1 MARRSFRDRFFTPPV
16 ARAMMS
22 PLGILLFGGAAA
34 AGIVAGLPIIA
45 GLGVGAIAWAGKVF
59 RAVPQDSKSDRV
71 DPFTLSE
78 PWRTYVQSA
87 QTAKL
92 RFDRTI
98 DGTRAGPIRDR
109 LSELSSKLTDAIDD
123 CWRIASRGDDIDHA
137 LAQVNTTQ
145 AQLELAEARQHLR
158 ERSTP
163 ALESTV
169 RSLEAQLGSAQRMQ
183 NVSNDARDRLRLL
196 DARFDELVAR
206 AAEVS
211 VGAADSGGLSDDVDG
226 LALELEALRQALEE
240 ADGAAGRGADIEIST
255 SMPSAGPA
263 SSQFPEPAP
272 PEQTWPPSQ

>member
-1 MARRSFRDRFFTPPV
+1 MAKRSFRDRFFTPPV

-34 AGIVAGLPIIA
+34 AGIVVGLPIIA

-59 RAVPQDSKSDRV
+59 TSVPKDAKTARV
-71 DPFTLSE
+71 DPFVLSE
-78 PWRTYVQSA
+78 PWRSYVRSA

-92 RFDRTI
+92 RFDRTVQ
-98 DGTRAGPIRDR
+98 GTRPGPIRDR
-109 LSELSSKLTDAIDD
+109 LGELSGKLDDAIND
-123 CWRIASRGDDIDHA
+123 CWRIASRGDDIDRA
-137 LAQVNTTQ
+137 LSQINSAQ

-158 ERSTP
+158 QRPTP

-169 RSLEAQLGSAQRMQ
+169 RSLEAQLASAQRMH

-226 LALELEALRQALEE
+226 LATELEALRQALEE
-240 ADGAAGRGADIEIST
+240 TEGAAGRG
-255 SMPSAGPA
+255 MPS
-263 SSQFPEPAP
+263 FPTAMPTELSADLPAP
-272 PEQTWPPSQ
+272 EQRQQTWPTSQ